1 MKGGRFWVLLAA
13 IAIWLLDDAYVRSHP
28 GAVSLAKRDGLLP
41 IAVGVTVLGL
51 VAWGFLPVL
60 WAKIR
65 KAAGHEQVP
74 FFAPDPTD
82 AEQAAADAELER
94 IGDLTDEDE
103 YARAWNAWLVGERRR
118 EEARF
123 VRRRER
129 AQVSRDETKRYVKE
143 VRAELEFER
152 SMLDPKDPEDSTR
165 DDVRRLEEELA
176 WAQAELE
183 RMAPT

>member
-1 MKGGRFWVLLAA
+1 MKSGKLWALLVGV
-13 IAIWLLDDAYVRSHP
+13 AIWLLDEAYVRSHP
-28 GAVSLAKRDGLLP
+28 GAEPLTGRNGVLSM
-41 IAVGVTVLGL
+41 AVAVAVIGM
-51 VAWGFLPVL
+51 VAWVLAPVL
-60 WAKIR
+60 WAR
-65 KAAGHEQVP
+65 LRGAAGHEETP
-74 FFAPDPTD
+74 FFAPDPAD
-82 AEQAAADAELER
+82 MEQVEADAELER

-129 AQVSRDETKRYVKE
+129 AQVSRDEMKRYVKE
-143 VRAELEFER
+143 IRAELEFQR

-176 WAQAELE
+176 WAEAEVE
-183 RMAPT
+183 RTGVT